1 MTAAVPFNE
10 RLTNAALKRKWL
22 NKFLN
27 LSARQDVIVKTVLEH
42 GAEDAR
48 NRLID
53 LQFRKTFSAG
63 VRAAQIRLAMNEI
76 RIVTKEIFGDMIP
89 IIKDGHKDAASIAS
103 EGLSEIDMDYLES
116 IFVTKAAVKDFIES
130 QKRSAQLGVA
140 HAISRVTK
148 SEKPL
153 SARVYRSRSLANQ
166 WVQRLVTSSIL
177 RGDGAREIAD
187 AVKGHILPSTPGG
200 TSYAAMR
207 LGRTEIN
214 NAFHATA
221 ITQAEDRPWIEEME
235 WNLSATHVLQQ
246 CRCELYRQV
255 RYFPM
260 GNVPEKPHPNCRCF
274 VTPVLESFDTFL
286 MKYKAGYY
294 RDWTDKTA

>member
-1 MTAAVPFNE
+1 VTRPDPFND
-10 RLTNAALKRKWL
+10 RLTSGQARRKWL

-27 LSARQDVIVKTVLEH
+27 VSEKYDRIIKLILLQ

-53 LQFRKTFSAG
+53 LERNKTFSAG

-76 RIVTKEIFGDMIP
+76 RIVHAQIFGDMIP
-89 IIKDGHKDAASIAS
+89 IIKDGHKDAAEIAS
-103 EGLSEIDMDYLES
+103 GGLSEIDREYLEAV
-116 IFVTKAAVKDFIES
+116 FKTKGNTQDWIDS

-140 HAISRVTK
+140 HAISRVTR
-148 SEKPL
+148 SDKPL

-166 WVQRLVTSSIL
+166 WVQRLVTSAIL
-177 RGDGAREIAD
+177 RGEGAKEIAKD
-187 AVKGHILPSTPGG
+187 VAGHILPSTPGG
-200 TSYAAMR
+200 TSYAALR
-207 LGRTEIN
+207 LGRTELN

-221 ITQAEDRPWIEEME
+221 ITQAEDRPWIDEME
-235 WNLSATHVLQQ
+235 WNLSSTHVPQKCL
-246 CRCELYRQV
+246 CETYRQV
-255 RYFPM
+255 RFFPM

-274 VTPVLESFDTFL
+274 VTPVLEPFDTFL

-294 RDWTDKTA
+294 RGWTDDVA

>member
-1 MTAAVPFNE
+1 VTRPDPFND
-10 RLTNAALKRKWL
+10 RLTSAALRRKWL

-27 LSARQDVIVKTVLEH
+27 ISEKYDRIVKLILLQ

-53 LQFRKTFSAG
+53 LEFQKTFSAG

-76 RIVTKEIFGDMIP
+76 RIIHAQIFGDMIP

-103 EGLSEIDMDYLES
+103 EGLSEIDREYLEQV
-116 IFVTKAAVKDFIES
+116 FRTKRNTQDWIDS

-166 WVQRLVTSSIL
+166 WVQRVVTSAIL
-177 RGDGAREIAD
+177 RGDSAKDIAKS
-187 AVKGHILPSTPGG
+187 VSGHINPATPGG
-200 TSYAAMR
+200 TAYAALR
-207 LGRTEIN
+207 LGRTELS

-221 ITQAEDRPWIEEME
+221 ITQAEDRPWIDSME
-235 WNLSATHVLQQ
+235 WNLSSTHVLQNCQ
-246 CRCELYRQV
+246 CELLRQV
-255 RYFPM
+255 RFFPI
-260 GNVPEKPHPNCRCF
+260 GKVPEKPHPHCRCF
-274 VTPVLESFDTFL
+274 VTPVLEPFDTFL

-294 RDWTDKTA
+294 QDLTNEVA

>member
-1 MTAAVPFNE
+1 VTSPQPFNAN
-10 RLTNAALKRKWL
+10 LVSAALRRKWL

-27 LSARQDVIVKTVLEH
+27 VSEKYDRIIKLVLLQ

-48 NRLID
+48 NKLIALEPKQD
-53 LQFRKTFSAG
+53 FSTQ
-63 VRAAQIRLAMNEI
+63 VRAAQIRLAMHEI
-76 RIVTKEIFGDMIP
+76 RIVHAQIFGDLIP
-89 IIKDGHKDAASIAS
+89 IIKDGHKDAAGIAS
-103 EGLSEIDMDYLES
+103 EGLSEIDREYLQR
-116 IFVTKAAVKDFIES
+116 IFVTKANAADFIES
-130 QKRSAQLGVA
+130 QKRAAQAGVA

-148 SEKPL
+148 SDKPL

-177 RGDGAREIAD
+177 RGDSSRDLAK
-187 AVKGHILPSTPGG
+187 AVEGHILPNTPGG

-207 LGRTEIN
+207 LGRTELN

-221 ITQAEDRPWIEEME
+221 ITQAEDRPWIDSME
-235 WNLSATHVLQQ
+235 WNLSSTHVTQHCL
-246 CRCELYRQV
+246 CETYRRV

-274 VTPVLESFDTFL
+274 VTPVLEPYQDFL
-286 MKYKAGYY
+286 QKYKAGYY
-294 RDWTDKTA
+294 RDFTDEVA